1 MSFRRRPRLIIVL
14 LALISLLSMQ
24 TALASYACP
33 GTMEK
38 VNEIAAMAEAGMP
51 CAESMSLNMDDDQPS
66 LCHAHCQASQQSAD
80 TYELPPLV
88 ALSALPALF
97 TVPIT
102 APVYAGLQL
111 QAPQLERMTDPPIAI
126 RNCCFR
132 I

>member
-1 MSFRRRPRLIIVL
+1 
-14 LALISLLSMQ
+14 
-24 TALASYACP
+24 
-33 GTMEK
+33 MEK
-38 VNEIAAMAEAGMP
+38 VSEIAAMAEAGMP
-51 CAESMSLNMDDDQPS
+51 CVEAMSLNMDDDQPG

-97 TVPIT
+97 IVPIT
-102 APVYAGLQL
+102 VPVYAGSQL
-111 QAPQLERMTDPPIAI
+111 QSPHLERMTDPPIAI